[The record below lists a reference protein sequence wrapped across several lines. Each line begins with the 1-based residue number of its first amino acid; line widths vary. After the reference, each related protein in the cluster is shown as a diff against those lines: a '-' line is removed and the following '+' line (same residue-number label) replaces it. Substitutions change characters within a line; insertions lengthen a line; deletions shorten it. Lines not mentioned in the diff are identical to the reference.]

1 MKSIEARIEA
11 LEKAIADPAD
21 DRMLGR
27 YMLALAHD
35 EDARVELIAEYASG
49 RLDADLRQQ
58 IEESGAHRPVRRVTA
73 IEEAPGATDT
83 GAVLEWPS
91 GTDTGS
97 MSLNMK
103 TRRKKR

>member
-58 IEESGAHRPVRRVTA
+58 IEESGLLAGPVQHVTA

-91 GTDTGS
+91 GTDTVQ
-97 MSLNMK
+97 
-103 TRRKKR
+103 